1 MKSLSL
7 LALAGLAQAQSYAAA
22 VAGPVI
28 KPLEG
33 ALNSTVEALLKGSPV
48 TSQILADF
56 IEPFEVLIA
65 RNEHVTRNGT
75 QLKLN
80 DQPWTASGANVYWL
94 GLDENVIPP
103 KGQPFYAKFN
113 ASYPTHGRI
122 TEVMNTLNTMG
133 ARTIRSQT
141 LGVSVGNP
149 LSVMPSLGVY
159 NEKAFDT
166 IDWTVYQAREHGIR
180 IFAPLIDNYD
190 YYHGGKYNFLRYR
203 GIDINTTAGFSKV
216 DPRVMEFYTNA
227 TIIQDFKNYI
237 KHLITHKN
245 PYTGLTYVRHQLIH
259 VLYLTRALSVAVIA
273 VLTVLAFPP
282 NPDEH

>member
-1 MKSLSL
+1 MIS
-7 LALAGLAQAQSYAAA
+7 LALLTLARLAQALSYAAK
-22 VAGPVI
+22 VAGPII
-28 KPLEG
+28 KPIE
-33 ALNSTVEALLKGSPV
+33 AELNTSIESLLKGSPV
-48 TSQILADF
+48 TSQILTDF

-65 RNEHVTRNGT
+65 RNEHVIRNGT

-80 DQPWTASGANVYWL
+80 GVPWTASGANVYWL

-103 KGQPFYAKFN
+103 KGQPFYEKFN

-122 TEVMNTLNTMG
+122 TEIMNTLNTMG

-149 LSVMPSLGVY
+149 LSVMPKLGVY
-159 NEKAFDT
+159 NEQAFDT
-166 IDWTVYQAREHGIR
+166 IDWTIYQAREHGIR

-190 YYHGGKYNFLRYR
+190 YYHGGKYDFLRFR
-203 GIDINTTAGFSKV
+203 GIDINTTAGYSLV

-227 TIIQDFKNYI
+227 TIVQDFKNYI

-245 PYTGLTYVRHQLIH
+245 PYTGLTYVSLHRLHL
-259 VLYLTRALSVAVIA
+259 L
-273 VLTVLAFPP
+273 
-282 NPDEH
+282 